1 MALTST
7 STLADAL
14 AQYKASLR
22 WWTSTELAADLYEA
36 VLYLLAC
43 KPETIAVADQS
54 VNFASL
60 EPLRAKLESVV
71 LNCDTSRRTASFVR
85 GRVRYY

>member
-14 AQYKASLR
+14 AQYKNNLAYWESSTKASAL
-22 WWTSTELAADLYEA
+22 LEA

-43 KPETIAVADQS
+43 KPETIAAADQS

-60 EPLRAKLESVV
+60 ESLMERLEKQV
-71 LNCDTSRRTASFVR
+71 LGLSSTVDRVSFTR
-85 GRVRYY
+85 GKMLM